1 MKIILN
7 QRADLK
13 GGKMHK
19 KEENWKYDE
28 SEKFNDIKSENIKIR
43 DVLPEDAERIQE
55 IYSPYVADTVISFE
69 ITVPDKSEMKKR
81 IENLL
86 ANAFPYIVAE
96 NETGTVVG
104 YAYAD
109 KFGEREAYRYSFIV
123 SIYLDMEDQSKGI
136 GQKLYDELEN
146 RMKKMGVVQVI
157 SAITG
162 KNEKSLKFHEKNG
175 FAKIGHFPNVGYK
188 MGEWHDIIWMNKTI
202 NSIEEVQ
209 NRKK

>member
-1 MKIILN
+1 
-7 QRADLK
+7 
-13 GGKMHK
+13 MHK
-19 KEENWKYDE
+19 EEDWKYDE
-28 SEKFNDIKSENIKIR
+28 SKKFKDIKSEDIKIR

-55 IYSPYVADTVISFE
+55 IYSPYVANTVISFE
-69 ITVPDKSEMKKR
+69 ITVPDKAEMKKR
-81 IENLL
+81 IEKLL
-86 ANAFPYIVAE
+86 ANKFPYIVAE
-96 NETGTVVG
+96 NERGTVIG

-123 SIYLDMEDQSKGI
+123 SIYLDMEVQSRGI
-136 GQKLYDELEN
+136 GQKLYDELEK
-146 RMKKMGVVQVI
+146 RMTKMGIVQVL

-162 KNEKSLKFHEKNG
+162 KNKKSLRFHEKNG
-175 FAKIGHFPNVGYK
+175 FTKIGHFTNVGYK

>member
-1 MKIILN
+1 
-7 QRADLK
+7 
-13 GGKMHK
+13 MHK
-19 KEENWKYDE
+19 EEDWKYDE
-28 SEKFNDIKSENIKIR
+28 SKKFKDIKSEDIKIR

-55 IYSPYVADTVISFE
+55 IYSPYVANTVISFE
-69 ITVPDKSEMKKR
+69 ITVPDKAEMKKR
-81 IENLL
+81 IEKLL
-86 ANAFPYIVAE
+86 ANKFPYIVAE
-96 NETGTVVG
+96 NERGTVVG

-123 SIYLDMEDQSKGI
+123 SIYLDMEVRSRGI
-136 GQKLYDELEN
+136 GQKLYDELEK
-146 RMKKMGVVQVI
+146 RMKKMGIVQVL

-175 FAKIGHFPNVGYK
+175 FIKIGHFPNVGYK

-209 NRKK
+209 NGKK

>member
-1 MKIILN
+1 MY
-7 QRADLK
+7 
-13 GGKMHK
+13 K

-28 SEKFNDIKSENIKIR
+28 SKKFKDIKSENIKIR

-55 IYSPYVADTVISFE
+55 IYSPYVSDTVISFE
-69 ITVPDKSEMKKR
+69 ITVPGKSEMKKR
-81 IENLL
+81 IQKLL

-123 SIYLDMEDQSKGI
+123 SIYLDMEVQSKGI
-136 GQKLYDELEN
+136 GQKLYDELEK
-146 RMKKMGVVQVI
+146 RMKKMGIVQVL
-157 SAITG
+157 SAITV

-175 FAKIGHFPNVGYK
+175 FTKIGHFPNVGYK

>member
-1 MKIILN
+1 MS
-7 QRADLK
+7 
-13 GGKMHK
+13 
-19 KEENWKYDE
+19 KEENCEYNKTQ
-28 SEKFNDIKSENIKIR
+28 KFKDIKTESIKIR
-43 DVLPEDAERIQE
+43 DVLSEDAERIQE
-55 IYSPYVADTVISFE
+55 IYSPYVADTTISFE
-69 ITVPDKSEMKKR
+69 ITVPNKLEMKRR
-81 IENLL
+81 IEKALSNE
-86 ANAFPYIVAE
+86 FPYIVAE

-123 SIYLDMEDQSKGI
+123 SIYLDMKVQSRGI

-146 RMKKMGVVQVI
+146 RMKKMGVVQVL

-175 FAKIGHFPNVGYK
+175 FTKIGHFPNVGYK

>member
-1 MKIILN
+1 
-7 QRADLK
+7 
-13 GGKMHK
+13 MH
-19 KEENWKYDE
+19 KEENWKYEE
-28 SEKFNDIKSENIKIR
+28 SKKFKDIKSENIKIR

-55 IYSPYVADTVISFE
+55 IYLPYVADTVISFE
-69 ITVPDKSEMKKR
+69 ITVPGKSEMQKR
-81 IENLL
+81 IEKLL

-123 SIYLDMEDQSKGI
+123 SIYLDMEVQSKGI
-136 GQKLYDELEN
+136 GQKLYDELEK
-146 RMKKMGVVQVI
+146 RMKKMGIVQVL

-175 FAKIGHFPNVGYK
+175 FIKIGHFPNVGYK

>member
-1 MKIILN
+1 
-7 QRADLK
+7 
-13 GGKMHK
+13 MH
-19 KEENWKYDE
+19 KEENLKYDE
-28 SEKFNDIKSENIKIR
+28 SEKFKDIKSENIKIR

-81 IENLL
+81 IKKLL

-123 SIYLDMEDQSKGI
+123 SIYLDMEVQSRGI
-136 GQKLYDELEN
+136 GQKLYDELEK
-146 RMKKMGVVQVI
+146 RMKKMGIVQVL

-162 KNEKSLKFHEKNG
+162 KNKKSLRFHEKNG
-175 FAKIGHFPNVGYK
+175 FTKIGHFPNVGYK

>member
-1 MKIILN
+1 MS
-7 QRADLK
+7 
-13 GGKMHK
+13 
-19 KEENWKYDE
+19 KEENFK
-28 SEKFNDIKSENIKIR
+28 DIKTESIKIR

-55 IYSPYVADTVISFE
+55 IYSPYVADTTISFE
-69 ITVPDKSEMKKR
+69 ITVPNKLEMKRR
-81 IENLL
+81 IEKALSNE
-86 ANAFPYIVAE
+86 FPYIVAE

-109 KFGEREAYRYSFIV
+109 KFGEREAYRYSFTI
-123 SIYLDMEDQSKGI
+123 SIYLDMEVQSRGI
-136 GQKLYDELEN
+136 GQKLYDELEK
-146 RMKKMGVVQVI
+146 RMKKMGIVQVL

-162 KNEKSLKFHEKNG
+162 KNKKSLRFHEKNG
-175 FAKIGHFPNVGYK
+175 FIKIGHFPNVGYK

>member
-1 MKIILN
+1 
-7 QRADLK
+7 
-13 GGKMHK
+13 MH
-19 KEENWKYDE
+19 KEENLKYDE
-28 SEKFNDIKSENIKIR
+28 SEKFKDIKSENIKIR
-43 DVLPEDAERIQE
+43 DVMPEDAERIQE

-69 ITVPDKSEMKKR
+69 ITVPGKSEMKKR
-81 IENLL
+81 IKKLLEND
-86 ANAFPYIVAE
+86 FPYIVAE
-96 NETGTVVG
+96 NESETVVG

-109 KFGEREAYRYSFIV
+109 KFGEREAYRYSFTI
-123 SIYLDMEDQSKGI
+123 SIYLDMEVQSKGI
-136 GQKLYDELEN
+136 GQKLYNELEK
-146 RMKKMGVVQVI
+146 RMKKMGIVQVL

-175 FAKIGHFPNVGYK
+175 FTKIGHFPKVGYK

>member
-1 MKIILN
+1 MY
-7 QRADLK
+7 
-13 GGKMHK
+13 K

-28 SEKFNDIKSENIKIR
+28 SKKFKDIKSENIKIR

-55 IYSPYVADTVISFE
+55 IYSPYVSDTVISFE

-81 IENLL
+81 IKKLL

-96 NETGTVVG
+96 NETETVVG

-123 SIYLDMEDQSKGI
+123 SIYLDMEVQSKGI
-136 GQKLYDELEN
+136 GQKLYDELEK
-146 RMKKMGVVQVI
+146 RMKKMGIVQVL

-175 FAKIGHFPNVGYK
+175 FTKIGHFPNVGYK

>member
-1 MKIILN
+1 MY
-7 QRADLK
+7 
-13 GGKMHK
+13 K

-28 SEKFNDIKSENIKIR
+28 SKKFKDIKSENIKIR

-55 IYSPYVADTVISFE
+55 IYSPYVSDTVISFE

-81 IENLL
+81 IKKLL

-123 SIYLDMEDQSKGI
+123 SIYLDMEVQSKGI
-136 GQKLYDELEN
+136 GQKLYDELEK
-146 RMKKMGVVQVI
+146 RMKKMGIVQVL

-162 KNEKSLKFHEKNG
+162 QNEKSLK
-175 FAKIGHFPNVGYK
+175 
-188 MGEWHDIIWMNKTI
+188 
-202 NSIEEVQ
+202 
-209 NRKK
+209 

>member
-1 MKIILN
+1 
-7 QRADLK
+7 
-13 GGKMHK
+13 MHK
-19 KEENWKYDE
+19 KENWKYDE
-28 SEKFNDIKSENIKIR
+28 SKKFKDIKSENIKIR
-43 DVLPEDAERIQE
+43 DVVPEDAERIQE

-69 ITVPDKSEMKKR
+69 ITVPGKSEMKKR
-81 IENLL
+81 IQKLL

-123 SIYLDMEDQSKGI
+123 SIYLDMEVQSKGI

-146 RMKKMGVVQVI
+146 RMTKMRIVQVL

-162 KNEKSLKFHEKNG
+162 KNEKSLRFHEKNG
-175 FAKIGHFPNVGYK
+175 FTKIGHFPNVGYK

>member
-19 KEENWKYDE
+19 EENLKYDE
-28 SEKFNDIKSENIKIR
+28 SEKFKDIKSENIKIR

-81 IENLL
+81 IKKLL

-123 SIYLDMEDQSKGI
+123 SIYLDMEVQSRGI
-136 GQKLYDELEN
+136 GQKLYDELEK
-146 RMKKMGVVQVI
+146 RMKKMGIVQVL

-175 FAKIGHFPNVGYK
+175 FTKIGHFPNVGYK

-202 NSIEEVQ
+202 SSIEEVQ

>member
-28 SEKFNDIKSENIKIR
+28 SKKFKDIKSENIKIR

-55 IYSPYVADTVISFE
+55 IYSPYVSDTVISFE

-81 IENLL
+81 IKKLL

-123 SIYLDMEDQSKGI
+123 SIYLDMEVQSKGI
-136 GQKLYDELEN
+136 GQKLYDELEK
-146 RMKKMGVVQVI
+146 RMKKMGIVQVL

-175 FAKIGHFPNVGYK
+175 FTKIGHFPNVGYK

>member
-1 MKIILN
+1 
-7 QRADLK
+7 
-13 GGKMHK
+13 MHK

-28 SEKFNDIKSENIKIR
+28 SKKFKDIKSENIKIR

-81 IENLL
+81 IKKLL

-123 SIYLDMEDQSKGI
+123 SIYLDMEVQSRGI
-136 GQKLYDELEN
+136 GQKLYDELEK
-146 RMKKMGVVQVI
+146 RMKKMGIVQVL

-175 FAKIGHFPNVGYK
+175 FTKIGHFPNVGYK

-202 NSIEEVQ
+202 SSIEEVQ

>member
-19 KEENWKYDE
+19 KENWKYDE
-28 SEKFNDIKSENIKIR
+28 SKKFKDIKSENIKIR
-43 DVLPEDAERIQE
+43 DVVPEDAERIQE
-55 IYSPYVADTVISFE
+55 IYSPYVSDTVISFE

-81 IENLL
+81 IQKLL

-123 SIYLDMEDQSKGI
+123 SIYLDMEVQSKGI
-136 GQKLYDELEN
+136 GQKLYDELEK
-146 RMKKMGVVQVI
+146 RMKKMGIVQVL

-175 FAKIGHFPNVGYK
+175 FTKIGHFPNVGYK

-202 NSIEEVQ
+202 NSIEKVE
-209 NRKK
+209 NKKK

>member
-1 MKIILN
+1 MY
-7 QRADLK
+7 
-13 GGKMHK
+13 K

-28 SEKFNDIKSENIKIR
+28 SKKFKDIKSENIKIR

-55 IYSPYVADTVISFE
+55 IYSPYVSDTVISFE

-81 IENLL
+81 IKKLL

-96 NETGTVVG
+96 NETETVVG

-123 SIYLDMEDQSKGI
+123 SIYLDMEVQSKGI
-136 GQKLYDELEN
+136 GQKLYDELEK
-146 RMKKMGVVQVI
+146 RMKKMGIVQVL

-175 FAKIGHFPNVGYK
+175 FTKIGHFPNVGYK

-209 NRKK
+209 DGKK

>member
-19 KEENWKYDE
+19 EENLKYDE
-28 SEKFNDIKSENIKIR
+28 SKKFKDIKSEDIKIR

-69 ITVPDKSEMKKR
+69 ITVPGKPEMKKR
-81 IENLL
+81 IENIL
-86 ANAFPYIVAE
+86 ANDFPYIVAE
-96 NETGTVVG
+96 NERGTVVG

-123 SIYLDMEDQSKGI
+123 SIYLDMEVQSKGI
-136 GQKLYDELEN
+136 GQKLYDELEK
-146 RMKKMGVVQVI
+146 RMKKMGIVQVL

-175 FAKIGHFPNVGYK
+175 FTKIGHFPNVGYK
-188 MGEWHDIIWMNKTI
+188 KGEWHDIIWMNKTI

-209 NRKK
+209 DGKK

>member
-1 MKIILN
+1 
-7 QRADLK
+7 
-13 GGKMHK
+13 MHK

-28 SEKFNDIKSENIKIR
+28 SKKFKDIKSENIKIR

-55 IYSPYVADTVISFE
+55 IYSPYVSDTVISFE

-81 IENLL
+81 IKKLL
-86 ANAFPYIVAE
+86 VNAFPYIVAE

-123 SIYLDMEDQSKGI
+123 SIYLDMEVQSKGI
-136 GQKLYDELEN
+136 GQKLYDELEK
-146 RMKKMGVVQVI
+146 RMKKMGIVQVL

-175 FAKIGHFPNVGYK
+175 FTKIGHFPNVGYK

-202 NSIEEVQ
+202 NNIEEVQ

>member
-1 MKIILN
+1 
-7 QRADLK
+7 
-13 GGKMHK
+13 MH
-19 KEENWKYDE
+19 KEENWKYEE
-28 SEKFNDIKSENIKIR
+28 SKKFKDIKSENIKIR

-69 ITVPDKSEMKKR
+69 IIVPDKAEMKKR
-81 IENLL
+81 IEKLL
-86 ANAFPYIVAE
+86 ANKFPYIVAE
-96 NETGTVVG
+96 NERGTVVG

-123 SIYLDMEDQSKGI
+123 SIYLDMEVQSRGI
-136 GQKLYDELEN
+136 GQKLYDELEK
-146 RMKKMGVVQVI
+146 RMEKMGIVQVL

-162 KNEKSLKFHEKNG
+162 KNKKSLRFHKKNG
-175 FAKIGHFPNVGYK
+175 FTKIGHFPNVGYK

-202 NSIEEVQ
+202 ISIEEIQ

>member
-1 MKIILN
+1 
-7 QRADLK
+7 
-13 GGKMHK
+13 MHK

-28 SEKFNDIKSENIKIR
+28 SKKFKDIKSENIKIR

-55 IYSPYVADTVISFE
+55 IYSPYVSDTVISFE

-81 IENLL
+81 IKKLL

-123 SIYLDMEDQSKGI
+123 SIYLDMEVQSKGI
-136 GQKLYDELEN
+136 GQKLYDELEK
-146 RMKKMGVVQVI
+146 RMKKMGIVQVL

-175 FAKIGHFPNVGYK
+175 FTKIGHFPNVGYK